1 MSTAEIKPT
10 AEPRLVT
17 ADELLRDY
25 RHQRCEL
32 IEGRVK
38 LMSPTGF
45 GHGAHE
51 LELGYLL
58 THYVRQHS
66 LGMVVSG
73 EVGFLIARRPDTVL
87 APDVAF
93 VTKDRLDAVGFTE
106 KYFPEAP
113 ALAVEVVS
121 PGDTADEVDEKARQ
135 WLAAG
140 AKAVW
145 VVYSRG
151 RTVAVYR
158 SLDNIRV
165 LTEEQTLS
173 GEEVVPGFSVKVAD
187 LFLHAR

>member
-10 AEPRLVT
+10 AEPQLVT

-25 RHQRCEL
+25 HGQRCEL

-45 GHGAHE
+45 GHGSFERRIASLLGEYVDEHE
-51 LELGYLL
+51 LGD
-58 THYVRQHS
+58 
-66 LGMVVSG
+66 VVTG
-73 EVGFLIARRPDTVL
+73 EVGFLVARRPDTVL

-113 ALAVEVVS
+113 ALAIEVVS

-158 SLDNIRV
+158 SLDNICV
-165 LTEEQTLS
+165 LTEEQSLS